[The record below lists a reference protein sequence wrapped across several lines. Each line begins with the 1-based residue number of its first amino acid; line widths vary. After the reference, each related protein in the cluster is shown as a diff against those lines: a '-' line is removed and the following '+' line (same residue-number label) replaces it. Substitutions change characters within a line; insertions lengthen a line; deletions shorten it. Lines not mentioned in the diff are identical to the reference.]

1 MTITWNH
8 YLWDE
13 DHHVDPASIRYLEDE
28 LDIIFPQDYL
38 DAVVSNDGKTP
49 SPSVLSI
56 NGRTTGIDVLFL
68 IEGGEPEESSTIRS
82 NLEYIEDDVPEKIIP
97 IMGTGGASVIAFD
110 YRLSNRN
117 PKVVFVNADKEGEDA
132 ITEISA
138 NFTDFLSLLKS
149 AQHSYI

>member
-1 MTITWNH
+1 MLEERRIEPAGIVIEVVQSNH
-8 YLWDE
+8 WATETLKT
-13 DHHVDPASIRYLEDE
+13 ASPLFSLRYSNE
-28 LDIIFPQDYL
+28 LQIWGP
-38 DAVVSNDGKTP
+38 
-49 SPSVLSI
+49 
-56 NGRTTGIDVLFL
+56 R
-68 IEGGEPEESSTIRS
+68 
-82 NLEYIEDDVPEKIIP
+82 DDVPEKIIP

-149 AQHSYI
+149 AQHSYIWQW